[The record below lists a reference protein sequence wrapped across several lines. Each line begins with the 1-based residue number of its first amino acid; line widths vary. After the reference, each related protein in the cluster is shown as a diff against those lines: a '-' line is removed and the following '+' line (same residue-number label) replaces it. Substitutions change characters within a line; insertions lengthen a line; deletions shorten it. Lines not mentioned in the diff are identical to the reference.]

1 MKDLRKIKEG
11 MSGEEAATVIYMN
24 DSDLY
29 DKVEACRQELEANKA
44 YVAQINAGGKTDIQV
59 KSFTGTSETD
69 VMSQAAVTSQVSNIN
84 GRIDNAAMLADAEIT
99 EDTHD
104 GPNVAIVNAKYATQA
119 SYDMQGHELSSYFYR
134 LNDLDTRLKEVEK
147 FNARL
152 VKIEGRLDVI
162 EATLKQLGA

>member
-1 MKDLRKIKEG
+1 MILVIMNFANPDMVGHTANLKFTIEEISFLDKQIKRIKDWI
-11 MSGEEAATVIYMN
+11 
-24 DSDLY
+24 
-29 DKVEACRQELEANKA
+29 EL
-44 YVAQINAGGKTDIQV
+44 I
-59 KSFTGTSETD
+59 
-69 VMSQAAVTSQVSNIN
+69 
-84 GRIDNAAMLADAEIT
+84 GRTLFITADHENAEIT